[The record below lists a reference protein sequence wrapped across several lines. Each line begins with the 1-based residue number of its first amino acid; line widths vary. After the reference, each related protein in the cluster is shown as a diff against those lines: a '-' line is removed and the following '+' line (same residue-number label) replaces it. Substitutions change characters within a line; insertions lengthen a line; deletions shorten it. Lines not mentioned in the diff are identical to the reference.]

1 MVITHCKNDLY
12 ALRNLVSNLTQEQYV
27 YVSNCLEGGS
37 LGQHLRHV
45 LEFYT
50 CLLKGREQGKINY
63 DTRQRDL
70 RISNDHSFALQRM
83 DEIIDLLGE
92 GAADCPLLL
101 EGQFGLEET
110 SQMATPTSFQREL
123 IYCLEHSI
131 HHQALMRVVLKEM
144 GLVHLADK
152 HFGVASS
159 TVRFRQGS
167 SGE

>member
-12 ALRNLVSNLTQEQYV
+12 ALRNLVSKLTQEQYE

-50 CLLKGREQGKINY
+50 CLLKGREEGKINY
-63 DTRQRDL
+63 DMRQRDV
-70 RISNDHSFALQRM
+70 RISNNHSFALKRM
-83 DEIIDLLGE
+83 DEMIQLLSE
-92 GAADCPLLL
+92 DVSDCPLLL
-101 EGQFGLEET
+101 EGQFELEET
-110 SQMATPTSFQREL
+110 ALVVTPTSLQREL

-131 HHQALMRVVLKEM
+131 HHQALMRVVLTEM

-152 HFGVASS
+152 HFGIAFS
-159 TVRFRQGS
+159 TVRFHQGAS
-167 SGE
+167 VE